1 MRLYNRLL
9 PHQVRAPRSDEEIL
23 TLTGLPDPA
32 TLLRLCRLRHL
43 GLLYKCSDTACCGLL
58 NSDHDWLQLIR
69 DDLLWMYRHLEN
81 TTALP
86 PPQQDFGRWEYLMQF
101 HPNYWK
107 RLVRHAGAHDT
118 GQRHNMHIVNQFH
131 GEVLAILHEAG
142 KLRGA
147 PPQDKPHV
155 PVEVHACMLCERQF
169 GSKGGC
175 GAHLFKVHGRVNPVR
190 HLFAQTHCGACLK
203 EYHTFTKLKAHLLTS
218 HRCRHTLQGRR
229 QRWTPAPGSGSIV
242 ENALNA
248 KHDGLLP
255 PLQAQ
260 GPCVEAGPLRT
271 DVDYDLDIIEELY
284 TDFLELETIA
294 AVKRRSET
302 SPNNMRCPGKFS
314 RPVWRSSWRCSAMM
328 MPRCY
333 AFLDLTCRACFIP
346 CDRLPLGRSCAN
358 SLSRVS
364 LPGIVRFRNWSI
376 SASQSWRFPQRPR
389 LPLFLAFLDE
399 NVTYSIC
406 LQEGEHLHGGMQIYV
421 LSVDIVIDDQWGI
434 SPKVNLADS
443 GSTQFMTSRLSH

>member
-294 AVKRRSET
+294 ACEKAVRDIAKQHAVSWEIFSASLAQFLEMFSDDDAQMLRVSGSDLQSLLHSLRQTSAWTFLCKQSQSSQSAWHRPISQLEHFCISELEIPHRDLASHCSSPFWTRTLHILHLFAGRRT
-302 SPNNMRCPGKFS
+302 
-314 RPVWRSSWRCSAMM
+314 SSWWNA
-328 MPRCY
+328 
-333 AFLDLTCRACFIP
+333 DLC
-346 CDRLPLGRSCAN
+346 PLGRH
-358 SLSRVS
+358 R
-364 LPGIVRFRNWSI
+364 
-376 SASQSWRFPQRPR
+376 
-389 LPLFLAFLDE
+389 
-399 NVTYSIC
+399 
-406 LQEGEHLHGGMQIYV
+406 H
-421 LSVDIVIDDQWGI
+421 
-434 SPKVNLADS
+434 
-443 GSTQFMTSRLSH
+443 